1 MQNWHYIIL
10 ETYLNNTALRGFLK
24 TIKIRIMTI
33 IKIDD
38 NKEDKIVVIKKSGYI
53 LLKQKDWDGKVLNFT
68 IDDNQISA
76 LITALQSMK
85 GEVIQE
91 TKEKHGER

>member
-1 MQNWHYIIL
+1 
-10 ETYLNNTALRGFLK
+10 
-24 TIKIRIMTI
+24 MTI

-53 LLKQKDWDGKVLNFT
+53 VLKQKDWLGEVKSFL

-85 GEVIQE
+85 QEVIQE
-91 TKEKHGER
+91 TKEKHGES

>member
-1 MQNWHYIIL
+1 
-10 ETYLNNTALRGFLK
+10 
-24 TIKIRIMTI
+24 MTI

-38 NKEDKIVVIKKSGYI
+38 NKDDKIVVIKKSGYL
-53 LLKQKDWDGKVLNFT
+53 LLKQKDWEGKVLNFT

-85 GEVIQE
+85 QEVIRE
-91 TKEKHGER
+91 TKEKHGES

>member
-1 MQNWHYIIL
+1 
-10 ETYLNNTALRGFLK
+10 
-24 TIKIRIMTI
+24 MTI

-38 NKEDKIVVIKKSGYI
+38 NKDDKIVVIKKSGYI

>member
-1 MQNWHYIIL
+1 
-10 ETYLNNTALRGFLK
+10 
-24 TIKIRIMTI
+24 MTI

-38 NKEDKIVVIKKSGYI
+38 NKDDKIVVIKKSGYL
-53 LLKQKDWDGKVLNFT
+53 LLKQKDWEGKVLNFT

-85 GEVIQE
+85 QEVIRE
-91 TKEKHGER
+91 IKEKHGES

>member
-1 MQNWHYIIL
+1 
-10 ETYLNNTALRGFLK
+10 
-24 TIKIRIMTI
+24 MTI

-53 LLKQKDWDGKVLNFT
+53 VLKQKDWLGEVKSFL

-85 GEVIQE
+85 QEVIREIKEDLIKQVIQE